1 MAGAAERLQAALRA
15 IDAANS
21 GDPERIRID
30 DEEWPKELGH
40 AQLVSEWVERLL
52 PEASDALRLAARAHH
67 VRRWE
72 IPRSSYPEGRKGY
85 LRWRATL
92 QQHHAAVVNDI
103 LEQGGYPEA
112 FRERVQAIVRKRGL
126 GRDPEVQVFED
137 ALCLVFLDTQLEEIV
152 AKLAPEKLEEVVRK
166 TLAKMSAAAIDHA
179 QRLSLTPESRTLL
192 AGLVDAVPGAASGP
206 GPQPGRKGST

>member
-1 MAGAAERLQAALRA
+1 MAAAAERLQAALRA
-15 IDAANS
+15 IDAANA

-30 DEEWPKELGH
+30 GEEQPKELAH
-40 AQLVSEWVERLL
+40 AQLVSEWVERLQ

-85 LRWRATL
+85 LRWRAKL
-92 QQHHAAVVNDI
+92 QQHHAALADEI
-103 LEQGGYPEA
+103 LEQAGYPQA

-137 ALCLVFLDTQLEEIV
+137 ALCLVFLETQLEEV
-152 AKLAPEKLEEVVRK
+152 VVKLDPEKLEDVCRK
-166 TLAKMSAAAIDHA
+166 TLAKMSAVAIDHA
-179 QRLSLTPESRTLL
+179 QRLSLSPESRTLL
-192 AGLVDAVPGAASGP
+192 SDLAGAVPGATGVP
-206 GPQPGRKGST
+206 GPQLEKRGST

>member
-1 MAGAAERLQAALRA
+1 MVGEAERLQEALRA
-15 IDAANS
+15 IDAANAA
-21 GDPERIRID
+21 DPERIRIGA
-30 DEEWPKELGH
+30 EEQPKELAH
-40 AQLVSEWVERLL
+40 ARLVSEWVERLL

-85 LRWRATL
+85 LRWRAKL

-103 LEQGGYPEA
+103 LEQGGYPQT

-126 GRDPEVQVFED
+126 GRDPEVQAFED

-152 AKLAPEKLEEVVRK
+152 AKLEPEKLEDVMRK
-166 TLAKMSAAAIDHA
+166 TLSKMSAVAIGHA
-179 QRLSLTPESRTLL
+179 QRLSLSPQSRALL
-192 AGLVDAVPGAASGP
+192 AELARAAPRASGGP
-206 GPQPGRKGST
+206 GPQVERRGST